1 MIVRVFYYS
10 SCSSEWE
17 RFGWGRGGGHG
28 FVQAVEHGLVLL
40 AARCSGHIGYVVLGS
55 GCTQGRTRCAL
66 GSATYHSSRFLY
78 LPEYVGEKY
87 GIKCVLD
94 LVEGKVYVFKGMG
107 GGFRFL

>member
-1 MIVRVFYYS
+1 M
-10 SCSSEWE
+10 
-17 RFGWGRGGGHG
+17 GQGGGGGAHG

-40 AARCSGHIGYVVLGS
+40 AARCSGHIGYVLLGS

-78 LPEYVGEKY
+78 LAEYVGAKY

-94 LVEGKVYVFKGMG
+94 FWLKGEYMCSRVWVV
-107 GGFRFL
+107 GFDFCDLFL